1 MAKDIDLSD
10 LLTNRQEQQGAEAK
24 AIVPEKVERE
34 VETAVDTLTP
44 EDLAKVEQIKD
55 SIDMTDSEALLTYGA
70 PAQKKIAAFSD
81 SVLAQV
87 RTKDSGEVG
96 QLLASLVTEVKE
108 YDEKSQGGF
117 LRKVPILGSLV
128 SKTDNIKQGYE
139 KLSVQVE
146 RIAGA
151 LEQSRL
157 KMMKDVVLFDRL
169 YDENFAYF
177 KELQLYI
184 RAGEEKLEEMRTET
198 LPKLHAQAAA
208 ANDPMAVQVVDLS
221 FYALSFP

>member
-10 LLTNRQEQQGAEAK
+10 LMTRHQAEQGTAVK

-34 VETAVDTLTP
+34 VEAAVDALSP
-44 EDLAKVEQIKD
+44 EELEKVEQIKD

-128 SKTDNIKQGYE
+128 NKTDNIKQGYE
-139 KLSVQVE
+139 KLSVQ
-146 RIAGA
+146 
-151 LEQSRL
+151 S
-157 KMMKDVVLFDRL
+157 
-169 YDENFAYF
+169 
-177 KELQLYI
+177 
-184 RAGEEKLEEMRTET
+184 
-198 LPKLHAQAAA
+198 
-208 ANDPMAVQVVDLS
+208 S
-221 FYALSFP
+221 